1 MFKTLL
7 AATAATFIL
16 SGATLADQPGS
27 DWMSKHDVMQ
37 QMEQQGFSGI
47 VMEADDGR
55 WEGLAVKDGRIVKFH
70 ADPHTGKITKLKPK
84 TKD

>member
-1 MFKTLL
+1 MFKILL

-16 SGATLADQPGS
+16 SGAALADQPGS
-27 DWMSKHDVMQ
+27 DWMSKNDVMK
-37 QMEQQGFSGI
+37 QMENEGFSSI
-47 VMEADDGR
+47 IMEADDGR